1 MKVITATSGKVLR
14 DYANDFLLKKATNE
28 RVAVFPEAGLDANEQ
43 AAFVLE
49 NKDKFDV
56 VITLSPFIISDSKNL
71 TVLGELGSK
80 PKFGDSVNK
89 VTMNLWRR
97 ETVGDIAKQKVEEF
111 RSMQPSDDLIGDI
124 YNELGDSV
132 ERVLLIN
139 VVMDGIEGKGSKM
152 KQKM

>member
-1 MKVITATSGKVLR
+1 MKVITATNGKVLR
-14 DYANDFLLKKATNE
+14 DYANDFLLKKATTE

-49 NKDKFDV
+49 NNNKYDV
-56 VITLSPFIISDSKNL
+56 VFTLSPFIISDAKNL
-71 TVLGELGSK
+71 TVLGELDSK

-97 ETVGDIAKQKVEEF
+97 ETVGDIAKQKVEDF
-111 RSMQPSDDLIGDI
+111 RTMQPSDDLISDI

-139 VVMDGIEGKGSKM
+139 VVMDGIDGKEKKVKNKM
-152 KQKM
+152 